1 MIDSS
6 QRRGSGVLVVR
17 SFLTWNTAVCFA
29 LNH

>member
-6 QRRGSGVLVVR
+6 QRRGAGVLLVC
-17 SFLTWNTAVCFA
+17 SFLTWNTGVCFA